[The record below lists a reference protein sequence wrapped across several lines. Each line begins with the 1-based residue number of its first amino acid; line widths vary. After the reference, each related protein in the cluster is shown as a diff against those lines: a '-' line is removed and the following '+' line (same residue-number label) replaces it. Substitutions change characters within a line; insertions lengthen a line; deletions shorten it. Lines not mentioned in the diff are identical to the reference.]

1 MGVPRRG
8 RLEEWLPRH
17 SILGRIV
24 HPLFEERRTLAGRMS
39 WIGLV
44 LLAGFL
50 VVAVGANLL
59 APFDPIL
66 PKDEKHVP
74 PWTLITVP
82 RNETFTGWTGNWTLI
97 VAAQEIDGFG
107 ARSTRAG
114 EVEQLLSFAVDV
126 RRDAV
131 LSVGVQV
138 LVLGN
143 GTTLGH
149 YLVIEVS
156 RDAGATWFPPIELRS
171 VDRLERIDLTG
182 LTTWRAADLTR
193 ETIRLRIRHASDA
206 GAFGTLTVD
215 FIGLTAE
222 WQSHWHLMGTDAIG
236 RDVFS
241 RVLYGTRTSLVI
253 MAIAV
258 SVAFVVGF
266 PLGLYS
272 GYRGGNFD
280 KVLVLV
286 MDSLYAFPGL
296 LFAGLI
302 AVLLGKGVVNIAL
315 AITVIYVP
323 LYFRVTRSQV
333 LSTREELY
341 VEAARALG
349 VRPRRIVFRYIAMN
363 VIIAV
368 PVIFSVSAA
377 DAILTA
383 AGLSFIGLGLEG
395 DIPDWGLDLSAGA
408 ERIDNGIWWSS
419 FFPGLAIILLTI
431 GLSFL
436 GEGLND
442 IIHPLLRKERS

>member
-1 MGVPRRG
+1 MRVPSRTG
-8 RLEEWLPRH
+8 LESWIPRH

-39 WIGLV
+39 WIGLA
-44 LLAGFL
+44 LLVAFI
-50 VVAVGANLL
+50 VVALGASVI

-66 PKDEKHVP
+66 PLDAVNIP
-74 PWTLITVP
+74 PWMNQVIP
-82 RNETFTGWTGNWTLI
+82 RNESFTAWTGNWTQM
-97 VAAQEIDGFG
+97 AFGQTIDGRG
-107 ARSTRAG
+107 AVSTAPGDR
-114 EVEQLLSFAVDV
+114 EELLSFALDV
-126 RRDAV
+126 KRNAV
-131 LSVGVQV
+131 LSVRVQV
-138 LVLGN
+138 VLLSA
-143 GTTLGH
+143 GTDPGQ
-149 YLVIEVS
+149 YLVIEAS
-156 RDAGATWFPPIELRS
+156 RDAGATWFPPVEVRA
-171 VDRLERIDLTG
+171 VDRLEWIDLTSV
-182 LTTWRAADLTR
+182 TSWRAGDLTR
-193 ETIRLRIRHASDA
+193 QTLRLRITHASDA
-206 GAFGTLTVD
+206 GVGNLTVD
-215 FIGLTAE
+215 FVGMAAE
-222 WQSHWHLMGTDAIG
+222 WESYWHLMGTDAIG

-241 RVLYGTRTSLVI
+241 RLLYGTRTSLII
-253 MAIAV
+253 MVIAV
-258 SVAFVVGF
+258 STAFVVGF

-302 AVLLGKGVVNIAL
+302 AVLLGKGVLNIGL
-315 AITVIYVP
+315 AITVIYIP

-333 LSTREELY
+333 LSVREELY

-349 VRPRRIVFRYIAMN
+349 APRRHIVFRYIAMN

-368 PVIFSVSAA
+368 PVIFSISAA

-383 AGLSFIGLGLEG
+383 AGLSYLGLGLSG

-419 FFPGLAIILLTI
+419 FFPGLAIVFLTI

-442 IIHPLLRKERS
+442 IINPLLKKERS